1 MYIYVYVCMCI
12 YVHIYTHTQTITLV
26 RTLSSK
32 HPVFGILS
40 FHLIRDIRSNNHSA
54 SKYYW
59 SSAVMFECLPLS
71 LKCPMACLLSFHE
84 VASVWMSSTERSRIK
99 ERVARRGSV
108 ILQRLP
114 IASIPQFPV
123 PQLLKHNLLP
133 ALFFFFIHPA
143 ASRQSKTLQLTEQ
156 RINREIQKK
165 FSSTLMCI
173 GKRLRAELTELY
185 LIEILAFRQ
194 ETPCFYL
201 NVPKTS

>member
-1 MYIYVYVCMCI
+1 MQDTFANAKPLNYVCILKHNKVYYMYIYVYVCMCI

-71 LKCPMACLLSFHE
+71 LKCPMACLLSSHE

-114 IASIPQFPV
+114 IASVPQFPV

-133 ALFFFFIHPA
+133 ALFFFLFILL
-143 ASRQSKTLQLTEQ
+143 LQ
-156 RINREIQKK
+156 
-165 FSSTLMCI
+165 
-173 GKRLRAELTELY
+173 GKVR
-185 LIEILAFRQ
+185 
-194 ETPCFYL
+194 PC
-201 NVPKTS
+201 S